1 MIIRVKNKE
10 LVKTRIVQGL
20 SQRGLA
26 RKAKISSAFMSQI
39 ERGERNPSPAIAKQ
53 ICDVLGVGFDHIFFI
68 ENACNSEHVNVSL
81 CAH

>member
-26 RKAKISSAFMSQI
+26 RKANISSAFMSQI

-53 ICDVLGVGFDHIFFI
+53 I
-68 ENACNSEHVNVSL
+68 
-81 CAH
+81 